1 MDTIT
6 KDKVLQRMADL
17 IFESRSEIL
26 DANRMDIASANPLD
40 LALFDRL
47 KIDEK
52 KIEGMIHSLNDTL
65 RLDDPVGKEKY
76 RYTHPQGME
85 IINRTAPFGNILII
99 YESRPDVT
107 IEATALAFK
116 AGSKILLKGGKEAR
130 LSNLLLVKLWHRA
143 LSKCG
148 LEASYVQYLDYT
160 REQTNELLRSSDKK
174 IDLVVPRG
182 GDALIQMV
190 KSLSSAPVLV
200 SGRGNNFIYVHKDAD
215 PAMAIDIILNSKLHK
230 ISVCNATD
238 KVLINTQ
245 LQGYVD
251 FIKNLSKALIAED
264 CELWADGTIQE
275 AIPDLN
281 IHIDTDETILY
292 EEFLA
297 KKIMFSLVENIDEA
311 IEKINK
317 YSGGHTAVIITADKS
332 EAIHFMEKIDAAS
345 VIHNAS
351 SRYTDGGQFGLGA
364 ELAIS
369 TDKLHHRGPLGLE
382 QLVTNKWYVYG
393 DGQIRK

>member
-143 LSKCG
+143 LSECG